1 MHPILKQFIKN
12 IKGLTSFQT
21 YYPKMKI
28 RTQIFSGFLLILVL
42 TLILAGVTIYYLSNL
57 GNASNKIL
65 EDNYRSIKAS
75 EGMIVSLAKIDQIL
89 SKICLGSNYNDSTLV
104 IILENEKEIL
114 QSNLL
119 ICQANASNEAES
131 SLTRQIEKDYIKYR
145 DNIGTFNTTTDK
157 VGLYFTI
164 LQRQNEVIRENVVQ
178 LASINHKD
186 LSQKDDYAQSL
197 YFRSK
202 IYVFL
207 IMVLVLLIV
216 GWAVYQVPHEIV
228 KPINKIT
235 EKIKRISQG
244 EYQQQIEVDSRSELG
259 ALSKAFNTMSIKLQE
274 FEKLNIEE
282 VQAQKSRMESIIKSL
297 NDGLIILDEKGEII
311 LVNST
316 AKSLI
321 GRKEGHLI
329 GYKLKWLAKN
339 NDVLREI
346 QASLESQER
355 VMEGGVGE
363 RHSFLKNVNE
373 EGKSSFYAKDIVKVY
388 SNDESIRKF
397 IGYIITLKDIT
408 SFKESDEAKTNFIA
422 VVSHELKTPLSALNM
437 SLMLLRDSRFGA
449 LNEEQEKITLSMKRE
464 VQRLVNMVTELLDL
478 SKVES
483 GKINLEEQ
491 AVSPKIL
498 MEYALAPVEA
508 KFNDKG
514 IEVVRDFEEDLPDVY
529 VDPEKISWVLINL
542 MTNAIR
548 YSGEG
553 GKVILSTRQIGQ
565 EVEFAVEDYGF
576 GIAKEDLKRVFNKF
590 VQLQTNGKKNK
601 HGLGLGLAISKE
613 VVEAHGGEIAVSSK
627 IGQGSRFFFQVP
639 LKKPDVKTTE
649 EEVPSRVEVN
659 S

>member
-1 MHPILKQFIKN
+1 
-12 IKGLTSFQT
+12 
-21 YYPKMKI
+21 MKI
-28 RTQIFSGFLLILVL
+28 RTQIFSGFLLVLLL
-42 TLILAGVTIYYLSNL
+42 TLVLAGVTIYYLSNL

-65 EDNYRSIKAS
+65 EENYRSIKAS
-75 EGMIVSLAKIDQIL
+75 EGIIVSLAKIDQIL
-89 SKICLGSNYNDSTLV
+89 SKICLGSNYNDSTLTS
-104 IILENEKEIL
+104 ILENEKVIL
-114 QSNLL
+114 QNNLI
-119 ICQANASNEAES
+119 ICQENAGNEEEIV
-131 SLTRQIEKDYIKYR
+131 LVNQIESDYLKYK
-145 DNIGTFNTTTDK
+145 DNIGTFRNTTDP
-157 VGLYFTI
+157 VGLYFTV
-164 LQRQNEVIRENVVQ
+164 LQRQNEIIRENTVQ
-178 LASINHKD
+178 LAAINHKD
-186 LSQKDDYAQSL
+186 LSAKDEYAQSL

-207 IMVLVLLIV
+207 ILVLVLLIV

-228 KPINKIT
+228 KPITKIT

-244 EYQQQIEVDSRSELG
+244 QYQQRIVVDSHSELG
-259 ALSKAFNTMSIKLQE
+259 ELAKAFNTMSIRLQE

-316 AKSLI
+316 GKSLI
-321 GRKEGHLI
+321 GLNEKQLMGH
-329 GYKLKWLAKN
+329 KLKYLAKKN
-339 NDVLREI
+339 EVLREI
-346 QASLESQER
+346 SASLDNQEK
-355 VMEGGVGE
+355 GPDWGSGE
-363 RHSFLKNVNE
+363 RHSFLKLVNE
-373 EGKSSFYAKDIVKVY
+373 DDKISFYAKDIVKVY
-388 SNDESIRKF
+388 SNDDSDRKF
-397 IGYIITLKDIT
+397 IGHIITLKDIT

-437 SLMLLRDSRFGA
+437 SLMLLRDSRFGN
-449 LNEEQEKITLSMKRE
+449 LNEEQEKITASMKRE

-483 GKINLEEQ
+483 GKINLEES

-514 IEVVRDFEEDLPDVY
+514 IEIVKDYEQNLPDVY

-548 YSGEG
+548 YSQEG
-553 GKVILSTRQIGQ
+553 GKVILSTKRINQ
-565 EVEFAVEDYGF
+565 EVEFGVEDFGP

-601 HGLGLGLAISKE
+601 NGLGLGLAISKE
-613 VVEAHGGEIAVSSK
+613 VIEAHGGEISVTSE
-627 IGQGSRFFFQVP
+627 IGKGSRFFFKVP
-639 LKKPDVKTTE
+639 LEKSSDVLTEKTIYSKE
-649 EEVPSRVEVN
+649 GVDIS
-659 S
+659 